1 MDIILQNWAELLLAL
16 IAFLDVVVS
25 LTPTQKDDRFL
36 GYLRTITLAF
46 TKRTIR
52 KAAKKQ

>member
-1 MDIILQNWAELLLAL
+1 MDIIIQNWAELLLAL

-25 LTPTQKDDRFL
+25 LTPTKKDDRFL

-46 TKRTIR
+46 TKRSIR
-52 KAAKKQ
+52 KAVKKQ